1 MIKRLLFRIQ
11 PPKHIKKRE
20 KRHQEMMQRE
30 KAFRKF
36 LEAEKKKL
44 NERRADRG

>member
-1 MIKRLLFRIQ
+1 MNHIAKRDQ
-11 PPKHIKKRE
+11 
-20 KRHQEMMQRE
+20 RHREMMQRE

-44 NERRADRG
+44 DERKKG